1 MKKSLLVL
9 GLIIP
14 LVLSCSL
21 FDKLTKKD
29 KEDVSE
35 TKEKKKES
43 VSEEDM
49 KCYNAYIDASNK
61 ISETMEELQKSYY
74 QSVPEPKSVSKNSFI
89 MVIGPDLQLGNLERL
104 IKEYNRSL
112 FDNGELAKLKPDN
125 ADMKKDIEQEF
136 VPLLKVLEEY
146 RDYARTVI
154 DYYKDK
160 KFQEDASRA
169 AEYDSAM
176 KEKYNKY
183 KSQFDTFN
191 DVVKKY
197 RPRWERRDPETISNP
212 DEKAVAILMNAY
224 ENTLDNAEE
233 FLERF
238 EKLNKDTDPVK
249 VNEILNKMESDFQS
263 DTRTIQSAKFTDM
276 TKAYKYSFEDYFTK
290 TVTDFLRE
298 ARKFTDEVQK
308 KKLGE
313 REFNT
318 GYDEVIRYYNYMI
331 NAYNSNTKVME
342 MVKMF

>member
-1 MKKSLLVL
+1 MKKTILIL
-9 GLIIP
+9 GLAVP
-14 LVLSCSL
+14 LALSCSL
-21 FDKLTKKD
+21 FNKLTKKD
-29 KEDVSE
+29 SEDVSE
-35 TKEKKKES
+35 TKKKKKETI
-43 VSEEDM
+43 SEEDM
-49 KCYNAYIDASNK
+49 KCYNAYIDARNK

-89 MVIGPDLQLGNLERL
+89 LVIGPDLQLGNLERV

-125 ADMKKDIEQEF
+125 ENMKKDIEQEF
-136 VPLLKVLEEY
+136 ATLLNVLEQY

-169 AEYDSAM
+169 AEYDAGM

-183 KSQFDTFN
+183 KSQFDTFT
-191 DVVKKY
+191 DVIKEYKPG
-197 RPRWERRDPETISNP
+197 RERRDPETISNP

-233 FLERF
+233 FLSRF
-238 EKLNKDTDPVK
+238 EKLNKDADPSK
-249 VNEILNKMESDFQS
+249 VSDILNKMESDFQS
-263 DTRTIQSAKFTDM
+263 DTKTIQTAGFTDM

-290 TVTDFLRE
+290 TVTDFLKE
-298 ARKFTDEVQK
+298 ARKFTDGMEK

-313 REFNT
+313 REFNE

-331 NAYNSNTKVME
+331 NAYNSNTRVLTMFKV
-342 MVKMF
+342 F